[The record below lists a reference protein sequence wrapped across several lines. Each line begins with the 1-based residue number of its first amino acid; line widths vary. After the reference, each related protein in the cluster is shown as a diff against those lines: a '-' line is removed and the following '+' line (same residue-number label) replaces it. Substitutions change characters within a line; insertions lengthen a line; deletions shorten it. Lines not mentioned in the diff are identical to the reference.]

1 MANENIRVLGKITTA
16 FGIKGWVKVHS
27 YTDPM
32 TNLLEYPI
40 WHIFVDG
47 QWKEFKVLQ
56 GKPQGKGLVA
66 SLNGINDRD
75 LALALSQSEIGVPE
89 SQLPELEEDEH
100 YWFQLISLKVVNTEG
115 VLLGQV
121 KEVYDSGGGNEV
133 LAIQPCEGSVDK
145 QQRLVP
151 FVEQYILEVD
161 LDEELVQVDWDP
173 DF

>member
-1 MANENIRVLGKITTA
+1 MSR
-16 FGIKGWVKVHS
+16 
-27 YTDPM
+27 
-32 TNLLEYPI
+32 
-40 WHIFVDG
+40 
-47 QWKEFKVLQ
+47 
-56 GKPQGKGLVA
+56 
-66 SLNGINDRD
+66 
-75 LALALSQSEIGVPE
+75 
-89 SQLPELEEDEH
+89 
-100 YWFQLISLKVVNTEG
+100 KVVNTEG
-115 VLLGQV
+115 VLLGQM

>member
-1 MANENIRVLGKITTA
+1 MAHEDIRVLGKITTA

-32 TNLLEYPI
+32 TNLLEYPT

-89 SQLPELEEDEH
+89 AQLPELEEDEH
-100 YWFQLISLKVVNTEG
+100 YWFQLIGLKVVNTED

-121 KEVYDSGGGNEV
+121 KELYDSGGGNEV

-145 QQRLVP
+145 QQRLMP
-151 FVEQYILEVD
+151 FVEQYVLEVD
-161 LDEELVQVDWDP
+161 LDAGLVQVDWDP

>member
-1 MANENIRVLGKITTA
+1 VANEDIRVLGKITTA
-16 FGIKGWVKVHS
+16 FGIKGWVKVYS

-40 WHIFVDG
+40 WHIHVDG

-75 LALALSQSEIGVPE
+75 LALALSQTGAKVG
-89 SQLPELEEDEH
+89 LLDADMLEEDEH

-151 FVEQYILEVD
+151 FVEQYIREVD

>member
-66 SLNGINDRD
+66 SLNSINDRD

>member
-1 MANENIRVLGKITTA
+1 MLMASGK
-16 FGIKGWVKVHS
+16 
-27 YTDPM
+27 
-32 TNLLEYPI
+32 N
-40 WHIFVDG
+40 
-47 QWKEFKVLQ
+47 KVLQ

>member
-1 MANENIRVLGKITTA
+1 MAHEDIRVLGKITTA

-40 WHIFVDG
+40 WHVHVDG
-47 QWKEFKVLQ
+47 QWKEIKVLQ

-66 SLNGINDRD
+66 SLQGIDDRD